1 MSNFI
6 FGNLKCPDYDTI
18 SGGSGAGS
26 VTDSDYELASGFNG
40 PFVVQANMTNLRLT
54 NLEILVFRFRVRL
67 DQQPGPHQ
75 PGRHAA
81 QLYVYI
87 PTSALAGLKAK

>member
-26 VTDSDYELASGFNG
+26 VTDSDYELASCFNG
-40 PFVVQANMTNLRLT
+40 TSVVQANMTNLRLT

-67 DQQPGPHQ
+67 DQQPSPH
-75 PGRHAA
+75 
-81 QLYVYI
+81 
-87 PTSALAGLKAK
+87 

>member
-1 MSNFI
+1 MVLERWCTHDEQLHFWE
-6 FGNLKCPDYDTI
+6 FKV
-18 SGGSGAGS
+18 SGLRHYFWGSGAGS
-26 VTDSDYELASGFNG
+26 VTDSDYELASGCNG
-40 PFVVQANMTNLRLT
+40 TSVVQANMTNLRLT

-81 QLYVYI
+81 Q
-87 PTSALAGLKAK
+87 

>member
-1 MSNFI
+1 MSNFT

-26 VTDSDYELASGFNG
+26 VTDSDYELTSCFNG
-40 PFVVQANMTNLRLT
+40 TSVVQADTTNSRLT
-54 NLEILVFRFRVRL
+54 NLEMLVFRFRVRL

-81 QLYVYI
+81 Q
-87 PTSALAGLKAK
+87 